1 MLALTRKTVEKIVIG
16 DNVVLTIVDIR
27 GDNVRVAIEAP
38 KQVKI
43 YRGEL
48 YEAIAKENIE
58 AAGVPSIDN
67 LSLFKQI
74 QGRK

>member
-1 MLALTRKTVEKIVIG
+1 M
-16 DNVVLTIVDIR
+16 DIR

>member
-1 MLALTRKTVEKIVIG
+1 MLALTRKIGEKIVIG

-43 YRGEL
+43 YRGES